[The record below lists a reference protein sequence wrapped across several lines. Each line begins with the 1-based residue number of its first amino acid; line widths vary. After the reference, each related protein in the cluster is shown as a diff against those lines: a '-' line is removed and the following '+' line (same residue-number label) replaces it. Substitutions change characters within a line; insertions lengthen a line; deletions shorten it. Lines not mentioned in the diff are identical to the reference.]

1 MNNAMNKKSKK
12 PAQALLERRTDV
24 PPDSEMKK
32 VEAYARDYLAFLG
45 TAKTERLAYAEA
57 VKLLEAKG
65 FRPLDEFKA
74 LKPGDKVWRGYHGK
88 TLMAAVVGRKGT
100 KAGLRIVGGHTDAPR
115 IDLKSVPLAE
125 KGGLAFFDTHYYGG
139 IKKFQWVTIPLALYG
154 VVVRKDGTKAEI
166 AVGDKPGDPVF
177 LISDILPHLGQDQ
190 MSKPMRDAI
199 PGENLDPIVGSLPEP
214 GAKKGAKD
222 AVKKNVLRLLLER
235 YGVTE
240 QDLASAELE
249 VVPAGAPRELGFDR
263 GLLVGYGHDDRV
275 CAYAALRALLDRP
288 AAAPEHTAMV
298 LLCDKEEIGS
308 VGATGMESTFFENSV
323 AELLEREERE
333 PRDIVVRR
341 ALEASQMLS
350 ADVTSAADPHFPDVD
365 SPGNSA
371 VLHAGPCFNKYTGS
385 RGKSGANDA
394 RAEFLGGLRAT
405 LDGAG
410 VRWQIGE
417 LGKVD
422 KGGGGTIAM
431 FLSRYGMDV
440 VDLGT
445 PLLNMHAPWEVAS
458 KIDCWYTHRAYAA
471 FLA

>member
-1 MNNAMNKKSKK
+1 MKATAKK
-12 PAQALLERRTDV
+12 PAQALVERRTDA
-24 PPDSEMKK
+24 PPPAEMKK

-57 VKLLEAKG
+57 VRLLEAKG
-65 FRPLDEFKA
+65 FRPLDSFKS
-74 LKPGDKVWRGYHGK
+74 LKPGDRVYRGYHGK
-88 TLMAAVVGRKGT
+88 TLMAAVIGRKGT

-115 IDLKSVPLAE
+115 IDLKSVPMME

-139 IKKFQWVTIPLALYG
+139 IKKYQWVTIPLALYG

-166 AVGDKPGDPVF
+166 AIGDKPGDPVF
-177 LISDILPHLGQDQ
+177 LITDILPHLGQDQ
-190 MSKPMRDAI
+190 MAKPMREAI
-199 PGENLDPIVGSLPEP
+199 PGESLDLLVGSLPEP

-222 AVKKNVLRLLLER
+222 AVKKNVLLLLLER

-249 VVPAGAPRELGFDR
+249 IVPAGAPRELGLDR
-263 GLLVGYGHDDRV
+263 ALLAGYGHDDRV

-288 AAAPEHTAMV
+288 AAAPERTAMV

-333 PRDIVVRR
+333 PRDIVLRR
-341 ALEASQMLS
+341 ALEASKMLS
-350 ADVTSAADPHFPDVD
+350 ADVTAASDPHFADLD
-365 SPGNSA
+365 SPGNA
-371 VLHAGPCFNKYTGS
+371 ALLHAGPCINKYTGS

-394 RAEFLGGLRAT
+394 RAEFLAQLRAV
-405 LDGAG
+405 LDKAG

-417 LGKVD
+417 LGAVD

-440 VDLGT
+440 VDIGT
-445 PLLNMHAPWEVAS
+445 PLLNMHAPWEAAS